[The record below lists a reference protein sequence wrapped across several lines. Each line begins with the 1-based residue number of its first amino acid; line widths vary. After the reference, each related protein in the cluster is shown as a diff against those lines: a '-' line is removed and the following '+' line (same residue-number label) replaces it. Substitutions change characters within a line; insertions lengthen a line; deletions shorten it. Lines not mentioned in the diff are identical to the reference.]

1 MVTKPRQNGYD
12 MDMSE
17 TQKTTQTPSQMF
29 DLVVQGINAQ
39 DRWRRRLPADTDVE
53 LGRTTRPWS
62 VSWDDRISRQH
73 VVIRLQ
79 GNSLSVKKFESAT
92 NPLFFEGEECDSV
105 EVAAGESFVIGQTT
119 FTLSRSQAYATQ
131 DMPNPI
137 SQKTFS
143 HQFLQQVD
151 YHDAE
156 RRLAVLGQLPDLVSS
171 SRDDVT
177 LYNRLVNVLFDGIR
191 RAKAIAIVRLD
202 ASEEKIDVVYWDRR
216 NVNEQDF
223 HPSEKLVRQ
232 SLSSGEPVLH
242 IWNEKPAGSIQYTV
256 DMQNDWAFMY
266 PLGGNACRG
275 QGIYVAGNQ
284 STMGNDSGQSDIEG
298 DIKFA
303 ELVGD
308 TFANLREMNQLER
321 RQSSLRSFFSPIVMD
336 VIGDQ
341 PLESVLAP
349 RECDVSVL
357 FCDLRGFSATSER
370 MADQLQE
377 LLERVSQVLGILT
390 SNILLSGGVIGDF
403 HGDAAM
409 GFWGW
414 PLDQEDAA
422 ERACNTTVAIA
433 RHLDVISREKE
444 HPLRD
449 FQVGM
454 GIATGRAVAGMIG
467 TSDQVKV
474 TAFGPVVN
482 LAARLEGLTKL
493 AKAPVL
499 IDGATAKKL
508 QERPSQI
515 RMRRLATMRPV
526 GIHRDIKIHQLL
538 SADQDVFSVTDEDIV
553 RYELALD
560 HFINGEWTESE
571 KILKELSETDR
582 AKDFLLSYIRQN
594 KGLAPDNWRGV
605 IEMSIK

>member
-1 MVTKPRQNGYD
+1 
-12 MDMSE
+12 
-17 TQKTTQTPSQMF
+17 MF
-29 DLVVQGINAQ
+29 DLVVQGVNAQ
-39 DRWRRRLPADTDVE
+39 DRWRRRLPMDASLE
-53 LGRTTRPWS
+53 LGRTTKPWS
-62 VSWDDRISRQH
+62 VSWDDRISRKH
-73 VVIRLQ
+73 VNIRLN
-79 GNSLSVKKFESAT
+79 GTKLVVERLGSAT
-92 NPLFFEGEECDSV
+92 NPLFFEGEEFDSV
-105 EVAAGESFVIGQTT
+105 ELNPGQAFVIGQTT
-119 FTLSRSQAYATQ
+119 FTFSQSQALATQ

-137 SQKTFS
+137 SQKTFT

-151 YHDAE
+151 YRDAE

-191 RAKAIAIVRLD
+191 SAKAIAIVRVD
-202 ASEEKIDVVYWDRR
+202 SESEKIEIDYWDRR
-216 NVNEQDF
+216 NFEEQDF

-242 IWNEKPAGSIQYTV
+242 IWNEKSPGSMQYTV
-256 DMQNDWAFMY
+256 DMRNDWAFMY

-284 STMGNDSGQSDIEG
+284 STLGNDSAHADVEG

-321 RQSSLRSFFSPIVMD
+321 RQSSLRSFFSPIVME

-349 RECDVSVL
+349 RECDVSVV

-377 LLERVSQVLGILT
+377 LLERVSQVLGIVT
-390 SNILLSGGVIGDF
+390 SNILLAGGVVGDF

-414 PLDQEDAA
+414 PLEQEDAA
-422 ERACNTTVAIA
+422 ERACNATVAIA
-433 RHLDVISREKE
+433 RHLDAIGREPN

-449 FQVGM
+449 FQIGM
-454 GIATGRAVAGMIG
+454 GVATGRAVAGMIG

-482 LAARLEGLTKL
+482 LAARLEGMTKL
-493 AKAPVL
+493 TRAPVL
-499 IDGATAKKL
+499 IDGATADA
-508 QERPSQI
+508 I
-515 RMRRLATMRPV
+515 RSTGCDLKIRKIANMRPV
-526 GIHRDIKIHQLL
+526 GIQRNIDVFQLL
-538 SADQDVFSVTDEDIV
+538 SAEQGLDWMTEDHLEQYDEALSNFENGDWDRAAIL
-553 RYELALD
+553 LAGLP
-560 HFINGEWTESE
+560 
-571 KILKELSETDR
+571 ETDR
-582 AKDFLLSYIRQN
+582 VKSFLLGYIRRHEGPGDDWN
-594 KGLAPDNWRGV
+594 GV
-605 IEMSIK
+605 IQLSVK

>member
-1 MVTKPRQNGYD
+1 
-12 MDMSE
+12 
-17 TQKTTQTPSQMF
+17 MF
-29 DLVVQGINAQ
+29 DLVVQGVNAQ
-39 DRWRRRLPADTDVE
+39 DRWRRRLPLETTVE
-53 LGRTTRPWS
+53 LGRTTKPWS
-62 VSWDDRISRQH
+62 VSWDDRISRKH
-73 VVIRLQ
+73 VTIRLN
-79 GNSLSVKKFESAT
+79 GKTLLVEKLESAT
-92 NPLFFEGEECDSV
+92 NPLYYEGEEIQSI
-105 EVAAGESFVIGQTT
+105 ELEPGQAFVIGQTT
-119 FTLSRSQAYATQ
+119 FTLSQSQAMATQ
-131 DMPNPI
+131 DMPSPI
-137 SQKTFS
+137 SQKTFT
-143 HQFLQQVD
+143 HQFLKQVD
-151 YHDAE
+151 YRDAE

-171 SRDDVT
+171 SGDDVT

-191 RAKAIAIVRLD
+191 RAKAIAIVRVD
-202 ASEEKIDVVYWDRR
+202 SNSEKIEVDYWDRR
-216 NVNEQDF
+216 NIEEQDF

-242 IWNEKPAGSIQYTV
+242 IWNEKSPGSIQYTV
-256 DMQNDWAFMY
+256 DMRNDWAFMY

-284 STMGNDSGQSDIEG
+284 STLGTDSGHADVEG

-341 PLESVLAP
+341 DLESVLAP

-377 LLERVSQVLGILT
+377 LLERVSQVLGIVT
-390 SNILLSGGVIGDF
+390 SNILLAGGVIGDF

-422 ERACNTTVAIA
+422 ERACNATIAIA
-433 RHLDVISREKE
+433 RHLDVIGREAT

-449 FQVGM
+449 FQIGM
-454 GIATGRAVAGMIG
+454 GIASGRAVAGMIG

-493 AKAPVL
+493 TRAPVL
-499 IDGATAKKL
+499 IDGATAESLKEFDCGL
-508 QERPSQI
+508 AI
-515 RMRRLATMRPV
+515 RKLATMRPM
-526 GIHRDIKIHQLL
+526 GIHRDIEVCQLL
-538 SADQDVFSVTDEDIV
+538 SAEHDLVWLSDEHLE
-553 RYELALD
+553 RYAEALVDFERGDWEKSSRLLAALPD
-560 HFINGEWTESE
+560 SDN
-571 KILKELSETDR
+571 
-582 AKDFLLSYIRQN
+582 AKDFLLGHIQRN
-594 KGLAPDNWRGV
+594 KQPEDSWNGV
-605 IEMSIK
+605 IELSFK

>member
-1 MVTKPRQNGYD
+1 
-12 MDMSE
+12 
-17 TQKTTQTPSQMF
+17 MF
-29 DLVVQGINAQ
+29 DLVVQGVNAQ
-39 DRWRRRLPADTDVE
+39 DRWRRRLPLEGTIE
-53 LGRTTRPWS
+53 LGRTTKPWS
-62 VSWDDRISRQH
+62 VSWDDRISRKH
-73 VVIRLQ
+73 VTIRLE
-79 GNSLSVKKFESAT
+79 GSKLIVNKIDSAT
-92 NPLFFEGEECDSV
+92 NPLFFEGEEYDSV
-105 EVAAGESFVIGQTT
+105 ELNPGQAFVIGQTAFT
-119 FTLSRSQAYATQ
+119 FSQSQALATQ

-137 SQKTFS
+137 SQKTFT

-151 YHDAE
+151 YRDAE

-191 RAKAIAIVRLD
+191 SAKAIAIVRVESD
-202 ASEEKIDVVYWDRR
+202 SQEIEIDYWDRR
-216 NVNEQDF
+216 NFEEQDF

-242 IWNEKPAGSIQYTV
+242 IWNEKSPGSVQYTV
-256 DMQNDWAFMY
+256 DMRNDWAFMY

-284 STMGNDSGQSDIEG
+284 STLGDSGHADVEG

-321 RQSSLRSFFSPIVMD
+321 RQSSLRSFFSPIVME

-341 PLESVLAP
+341 DLESVLAP
-349 RECDVSVL
+349 RECDVSVV

-377 LLERVSQVLGILT
+377 LLERVSQVLGIVT
-390 SNILLSGGVIGDF
+390 SNILLAGGVVGDF

-414 PLDQEDAA
+414 PLEQEDAA
-422 ERACNTTVAIA
+422 ERACNATVAIA
-433 RHLDVISREKE
+433 RHLDAIGRESN

-449 FQVGM
+449 FQIGM

-482 LAARLEGLTKL
+482 LAARLEGMTKITR
-493 AKAPVL
+493 APVL
-499 IDGATAKKL
+499 IDGATA
-508 QERPSQI
+508 EGI
-515 RMRRLATMRPV
+515 RKMDCGLKIRKIANMRPV
-526 GIHRDIKIHQLL
+526 GIQRDIEVHQLL
-538 SADQDVFSVTDEDIV
+538 SAEQGLDWLSDEHLQ
-553 RYELALD
+553 RYEDALLSFERGDWDQAAILLAELP
-560 HFINGEWTESE
+560 ES
-571 KILKELSETDR
+571 DR
-582 AKDFLLSYIRQN
+582 VKNFLLGYIRRN
-594 KGLAPDNWRGV
+594 EAPGDNWNGV
-605 IEMSIK
+605 IQLSVK

>member
-1 MVTKPRQNGYD
+1 M
-12 MDMSE
+12 
-17 TQKTTQTPSQMF
+17 
-29 DLVVQGINAQ
+29 
-39 DRWRRRLPADTDVE
+39 E
-53 LGRTTRPWS
+53 LGRTTKPWS
-62 VSWDDRISRQH
+62 VGWDDRISRRH
-73 VVIRLQ
+73 VSIRLK
-79 GNSLSVKKFESAT
+79 GGILSVEKLESAT
-92 NPLFFEGEECDSV
+92 NPLFFDGTERESV
-105 EVAAGESFVIGQTT
+105 DLEPGQAFVIGQTT
-119 FTLSRSQAYATQ
+119 FTLSQSQALATQ
-131 DMPNPI
+131 DLPNPI
-137 SQKTFS
+137 SQKTFT
-143 HQFLQQVD
+143 HKFLKQVD
-151 YHDAE
+151 YRDAE

-191 RAKAIAIVRLD
+191 RAKAIAIVRVD
-202 ASEEKIDVVYWDRR
+202 DGAPDIKVDYWDRR
-216 NVNEQDF
+216 NFEEQDF
-223 HPSEKLVRQ
+223 HPSEKLVLQ

-242 IWNEKPAGSIQYTV
+242 IWNEKSAGSVQYTI

-266 PLGGNACRG
+266 PLAGNACRG
-275 QGIYVAGNQ
+275 QGIYVAGDQ
-284 STMGNDSGQSDIEG
+284 TTLGTDSGYANIEG

-336 VIGDQ
+336 VIGGED
-341 PLESVLAP
+341 LESVLAP

-377 LLERVSQVLGILT
+377 LLERVSQVLGIVT
-390 SNILLSGGVIGDF
+390 SNILLAGGVIGDF

-414 PLDQEDAA
+414 PLEQADAA
-422 ERACNTTVAIA
+422 ERACNATVAIA
-433 RHLDVISREKE
+433 RHLDAIGRQSN
-444 HPLRD
+444 HPLQN

-493 AKAPVL
+493 TRAPVL
-499 IDGATAKKL
+499 IDGATVEAMQRCGCGL
-508 QERPSQI
+508 RS
-515 RMRRLATMRPV
+515 RRLATMQPV
-526 GIHRDIKIHQLL
+526 GIQRDIDVYQLL
-538 SADQDVFSVTDEDIV
+538 SVEQDLSWLTDDVMGKYAESLNQFEAGRWADARQLLE
-553 RYELALD
+553 ELPEADL
-560 HFINGEWTESE
+560 
-571 KILKELSETDR
+571 
-582 AKDFLLSYIRQN
+582 AKNFLLNYVQQHERPPHDWN
-594 KGLAPDNWRGV
+594 GV
-605 IEMSIK
+605 IQLAFK

>member
-1 MVTKPRQNGYD
+1 
-12 MDMSE
+12 
-17 TQKTTQTPSQMF
+17 MF

-39 DRWRRRLPADTDVE
+39 DRWRRRLPLEATVE
-53 LGRTTRPWS
+53 LGRTTKPWS
-62 VSWDDRISRQH
+62 VSWDDRISRKH
-73 VVIRLQ
+73 VTVRLD
-79 GNSLSVKKFESAT
+79 GKKLLVKKAESAT
-92 NPLFFEGEECDSV
+92 NPLFFEGEECDAV
-105 EVAAGESFVIGQTT
+105 ELEPGQAFVIGQTT
-119 FTLSRSQAYATQ
+119 FTLSQSQAMATQ

-137 SQKTFS
+137 SQKTFT
-143 HQFLQQVD
+143 HQFLKQVD
-151 YHDAE
+151 YRDAE

-177 LYNRLVNVLFDGIR
+177 LYNRLINVLFDGIR
-191 RAKAIAIVRLD
+191 RAKAIAIVRVD
-202 ASEEKIDVVYWDRR
+202 STSKKIEVDYWDRR
-216 NVNEQDF
+216 NIEEQDF

-242 IWNEKPAGSIQYTV
+242 IWNEKSPGSIQYTV

-275 QGIYVAGNQ
+275 QGIYVAGDQ
-284 STMGNDSGQSDIEG
+284 STLGTDSGQSDVEG

-341 PLESVLAP
+341 DLESVLAP

-370 MADQLQE
+370 MSDQLQE
-377 LLERVSQVLGILT
+377 LLERVSQVLGIVT
-390 SNILLSGGVIGDF
+390 SNILLAGGVIGDF

-422 ERACNTTVAIA
+422 ERACNATIAIA
-433 RHLDVISREKE
+433 RHLDVIGREAN

-449 FQVGM
+449 FQIGM
-454 GIATGRAVAGMIG
+454 GVATGRAVAGMIG

-493 AKAPVL
+493 TRAPVL
-499 IDGATAKKL
+499 IDGATAESLRKFDCGLALRK
-508 QERPSQI
+508 
-515 RMRRLATMRPV
+515 LATMRPV
-526 GIHRDIKIHQLL
+526 GIQRDIEVCQLL
-538 SADQDVFSVTDEDIV
+538 SAEQNLAWLSDEHLEQYADALAEFEKGNWDQSAKLLSALPSVDQV
-553 RYELALD
+553 
-560 HFINGEWTESE
+560 
-571 KILKELSETDR
+571 
-582 AKDFLLSYIRQN
+582 KDFLLGFIQRNRQPTEDWN
-594 KGLAPDNWRGV
+594 GV
-605 IEMSIK
+605 ISLSIK

>member
-1 MVTKPRQNGYD
+1 
-12 MDMSE
+12 
-17 TQKTTQTPSQMF
+17 MF
-29 DLVVQGINAQ
+29 DLVVQGVNAQ
-39 DRWRRRLPADTDVE
+39 DRWRRRLPMDASIE
-53 LGRTTRPWS
+53 LGRTTKPWS
-62 VSWDDRISRQH
+62 VSWDDRISRKH
-73 VVIRLQ
+73 VTIRLD
-79 GNSLSVKKFESAT
+79 GTKLVVEKLENAT
-92 NPLFFEGEECDSV
+92 NPLFFEGEEYDTI
-105 EVAAGESFVIGQTT
+105 ELNPGQAFVIGQTT
-119 FTLSRSQAYATQ
+119 FTLSQSQALATQ

-137 SQKTFS
+137 SQKTFT
-143 HQFLQQVD
+143 HQFLKQVD
-151 YHDAE
+151 YRDAE

-191 RAKAIAIVRLD
+191 SAKAIAIVRAD
-202 ASEEKIDVVYWDRR
+202 SESEKIEIDYWDRR
-216 NVNEQDF
+216 NFEEQDF

-242 IWNEKPAGSIQYTV
+242 IWNEKSPGSVQYTV
-256 DMQNDWAFMY
+256 DMRNDWAFMY

-284 STMGNDSGQSDIEG
+284 STLGADSGHADVEG

-321 RQSSLRSFFSPIVMD
+321 RQSSLRSFFSPIVME

-341 PLESVLAP
+341 DLESVLAP
-349 RECDVSVL
+349 RECDVSVV

-370 MADQLQE
+370 MKDQLQE
-377 LLERVSQVLGILT
+377 LLERVSQVLGIVT
-390 SNILLSGGVIGDF
+390 SNVLLAGGVVGDF

-422 ERACNTTVAIA
+422 ERACNATVAIA
-433 RHLDVISREKE
+433 RHLDAIGREPN

-449 FQVGM
+449 FQIGM
-454 GIATGRAVAGMIG
+454 GVATGRAVAGMIG

-482 LAARLEGLTKL
+482 LAARLEGMTKL
-493 AKAPVL
+493 TRAPVL
-499 IDGATAKKL
+499 IDGATANV
-508 QERPSQI
+508 I
-515 RMRRLATMRPV
+515 RCIDCDLKIRKIAKMRPV
-526 GIHRDIKIHQLL
+526 GIQRDIDVYQLL
-538 SADQDVFSVTDEDIV
+538 SAEQGLDWLTEEHLCQYDEALSSFENGDWNQAAIL
-553 RYELALD
+553 LAGLP
-560 HFINGEWTESE
+560 
-571 KILKELSETDR
+571 ETDR
-582 AKDFLLSYIRQN
+582 VKNFLLGYVRRN
-594 KGLAPDNWRGV
+594 EAPGDDWNGV
-605 IEMSIK
+605 IQLSVK

>member
-1 MVTKPRQNGYD
+1 
-12 MDMSE
+12 
-17 TQKTTQTPSQMF
+17 MF

-39 DRWRRRLPADTDVE
+39 DRWRRRLPLDSLVE
-53 LGRTTRPWS
+53 LGRTTKPWS
-62 VSWDDRISRQH
+62 VSWDDRISRKH
-73 VVIRLQ
+73 VTLRLD
-79 GNSLSVKKFESAT
+79 GRKLVVRKLESAT
-92 NPLFFEGEECDSV
+92 NPLFYDGTEVESVALEPGE
-105 EVAAGESFVIGQTT
+105 AFVIGQTT
-119 FTLSRSQAYATQ
+119 FTLSQSQALATQ

-137 SQKTFS
+137 SQKTFT
-143 HQFLQQVD
+143 HQFLKQVD
-151 YHDAE
+151 YRDAE

-191 RAKAIAIVRLD
+191 RAKAIAIVRAD
-202 ASEEKIDVVYWDRR
+202 SDSEKIEVDYWDRR
-216 NVNEQDF
+216 NFEEQDF

-242 IWNEKPAGSIQYTV
+242 IWNEKSPGSIQYTV
-256 DMQNDWAFMY
+256 DMRNDWAFMY

-284 STMGNDSGQSDIEG
+284 STMGTDSGHADVEG

-341 PLESVLAP
+341 DLESVLAP

-377 LLERVSQVLGILT
+377 LLERVSQVLGIVT
-390 SNILLSGGVIGDF
+390 SNILLAGGVIGDF

-414 PLDQEDAA
+414 PLQQEDAA
-422 ERACNTTVAIA
+422 ERACNATIAIA
-433 RHLDVISREKE
+433 KHLDVISREIT
-444 HPLRD
+444 HPLRN
-449 FQVGM
+449 FQIGM

-493 AKAPVL
+493 TRAPVL
-499 IDGATAKKL
+499 IDGGTAEML
-508 QERPSQI
+508 
-515 RMRRLATMRPV
+515 RRFDCGLALRKLATMRPV
-526 GIHRDIKIHQLL
+526 GIQRDIEVHQLL
-538 SADQDVFSVTDEDIV
+538 SAEPDLDWLTDEHLEQ
-553 RYELALD
+553 YEHALECFERGD
-560 HFINGEWTESE
+560 WEKSKQLLNGLPESDAV
-571 KILKELSETDR
+571 KN
-582 AKDFLLSYIRQN
+582 FLRGYIIQREQPADDWN
-594 KGLAPDNWRGV
+594 GV
-605 IEMSIK
+605 IELAFK